1 MEKRKS
7 TPEGFLNH
15 SEYSLSFCL
24 PDYMTPSL
32 ATGVKLVRFDALSRC
47 EAFELSQKP
56 IVVKEADAFKMHYED
71 LLRQTEERSREF
83 KMLSVDSAIING
95 ARSRIIECE
104 LLSYGD
110 PLKRHLTLVAIEGT
124 DRFFTVKISCAAS
137 EFDDFKKRKD
147 EILRSL
153 NRNNLRNN

>member
-15 SEYSLSFCL
+15 REYSLSFCL

-32 ATGVKLVRFDALSRC
+32 ATEVKLVRFDALSRG

-56 IVVKEADAFKMHYED
+56 SVVKEADALKIYYED

-83 KMLSVDSAIING
+83 KLLSLDSVIING
-95 ARSRIIECE
+95 SRSRIIECE
-104 LLSYGD
+104 LVSYGD
-110 PLKRHLTLVAIEGT
+110 PLKRHLTLVAIDGT
-124 DRFFTVKISCAAS
+124 DRLFTVKIFCAAS

-153 NRNNLRNN
+153 NTGGLRKN